1 MFHYRLK
8 LRFYFKSNKIVLI
21 IKHTVMDNDWFDDE
35 SDASANTNAEESASE
50 TDNVDSETTEDE
62 EEIDLEK
69 LNLGENYTQGRSYSS
84 RSDMLWSSTPSY
96 SLTTKHHSNINLTSG
111 PTRFAANVASV
122 EDAFLCFISEEML
135 KKILLHSNTSGNSS
149 KTSDDSF
156 EEISLVELKGFI
168 GLLLISGLLGKSRKS
183 IKSLWNRSPLES
195 PVFRAT
201 MSRNRFETIVSC
213 LRFDDKLTREERK
226 NIDKFAAIREIW
238 SDFQNNLKK
247 YYSVGSF
254 VTIDEQLIGFRG
266 KCPFRQFIPTKP
278 DKYGIKLWLCVDA
291 NSYYVFDAV
300 PYTGRPPGQDRQ
312 RNIGA
317 NIVLQLTKPLFGS
330 GRNVTMDN
338 FFTSIPLAK
347 ELGTENIT
355 LIGTLRKNKPE
366 IPVEF
371 LSNKNRPVGSTMFA
385 FNDNLTLVSY
395 VPKINKAV
403 LLLSS
408 KHHDLKVD
416 TENGKPHIIL
426 DYNKTKGAVDTV
438 DQMCHK
444 YSVRR
449 GTRRWPL
456 CVFYNMLD
464 IAALNALVIWKEK
477 NPDWNKNKRFK
488 RRLFLEEL
496 GTCLISHLLE
506 VRSQTSKFLHKDVQ
520 NAIAVMGYP
529 RMEKALE
536 ELNEASTDSKRK
548 RCSFCDRSKDRKT
561 LNKCYKCSEPV
572 CNEHSVKQLFCNTCS
587 K

>member
-1 MFHYRLK
+1 
-8 LRFYFKSNKIVLI
+8 
-21 IKHTVMDNDWFDDE
+21 MDNDWFGDEGDE
-35 SDASANTNAEESASE
+35 SDSTHGKESGSE
-50 TDNVDSETTEDE
+50 TEDVDSETREDE

-69 LNLGENYTQGRSYSS
+69 LNLEENYTQGRSYSS
-84 RSDMLWSSTPSY
+84 RSDMAWSSDPSY
-96 SLTTKHHSNINLTSG
+96 SLTTRHHSDINLASG
-111 PTRFAANVASV
+111 PTEFAANAVSV
-122 EDAFLCFISEEML
+122 EDAFLCFISEEMF
-135 KKILLHSNTSGNSS
+135 KKILLYSNTPGNSS
-149 KTSDDSF
+149 RTSDGGF

-183 IKSLWNRSPLES
+183 IKSLCSRSPLES
-195 PVFRAT
+195 SVFRAT

-226 NIDKFAAIREIW
+226 KTDKFAAIREIW
-238 SDFQNNLKK
+238 LDFQNNLKK

-254 VTIDEQLIGFRG
+254 VTIEEQLIRFRG

-291 NSYYVFDAV
+291 NSYYVFDAI

-312 RNIGA
+312 RNIGM
-317 NIVLQLTKPLFGS
+317 NVVLQLMQPLFGPS
-330 GRNVTMDN
+330 RNVTVDN
-338 FFTSIPLAK
+338 FFTSFPLAK
-347 ELGTENIT
+347 QLGAENIT

-385 FNDNLTLVSY
+385 FNDNLTVVSY
-395 VPKINKAV
+395 VPKVNKAV

-408 KHHDLKVD
+408 KHHDRKVD
-416 TENGKPHIIL
+416 SSNGKPHIIL

-438 DQMCHK
+438 DQMRHK

-449 GTRRWPL
+449 GTKRWPL

-496 GTCLISHLLE
+496 GTCWISHLLE
-506 VRSQTSKFLHKDVQ
+506 VRSQTSKFLHKHVQ
-520 NAIAVMGYP
+520 NALAVMGYP
-529 RMEKALE
+529 KVEKTLE
-536 ELNEASTDSKRK
+536 ELNETSTDLKRK
-548 RCSFCDRSKDRKT
+548 RCSLCDRSKDRKT
-561 LNKCYKCSEPV
+561 LNKCYKCSELV
-572 CNEHSVKQLFCNTCS
+572 CNEHSVKRIFCNTCS